1 MATRASW
8 DEIKE
13 RRPMAP
19 TQREGYERAR
29 RAFMLGEQ
37 IRELRAARG
46 LTQAQLAE
54 RTGTTQSVIARLEAG
69 ERVPSL
75 ATLER
80 VATALNA
87 VLEVRLLV
95 S

>member
-1 MATRASW
+1 MAKRASW
-8 DEIKE
+8 DEIKG

-19 TQREGYERAR
+19 GQREGYERAQ

-37 IRELRAARG
+37 MRELRAARG
-46 LTQAQLAE
+46 LTQVQLAE
-54 RTGTTQSVIARLEAG
+54 RMGTTQSVIARLEAG
-69 ERVPSL
+69 ERVPTL

-80 VATALNA
+80 VAVALEA
-87 VLEVRLLV
+87 VLEVRLLA